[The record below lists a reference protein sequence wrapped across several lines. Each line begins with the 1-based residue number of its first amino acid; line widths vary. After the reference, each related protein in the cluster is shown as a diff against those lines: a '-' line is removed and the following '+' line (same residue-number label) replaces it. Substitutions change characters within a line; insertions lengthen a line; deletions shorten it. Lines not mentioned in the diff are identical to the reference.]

1 MSETPKCPMGHEME
15 LIDVATGGWRYV
27 CKKCATSYKVNKKAT
42 AGWLSPIRARKDL
55 AYDAV
60 MRPAAT
66 CQQLSQALCGKDCAT
81 PKELLEAAEQLKH
94 PKWISVETRLPG
106 CNEFLGISR
115 ITGRVQ
121 IYWKQGGK
129 HSELTVGGMDIKKE
143 LSHWMPMPE
152 KPETE

>member
-1 MSETPKCPMGHEME
+1 MGETYIPLRSGEGTE
-15 LIDVATGGWRYV
+15 L
-27 CKKCATSYKVNKKAT
+27 
-42 AGWLSPIRARKDL
+42 
-55 AYDAV
+55 
-60 MRPAAT
+60 
-66 CQQLSQALCGKDCAT
+66 QLLWACR
-81 PKELLEAAEQLKH
+81 EVLETAEQLKH